1 MNFYEKEG
9 YSITDIEYLIK
20 NEVEESIHL
29 DYKAAGAL
37 TKEDNKRTE
46 ITKDVSSFANSDGGI
61 IIYGVSEKDHRP
73 SEISP
78 INGRVFTKEWIE
90 NVFQLIQPR
99 IENLIVYPIRIADLD
114 QSIYVVKIPRSDDA
128 PHMARDKRYY
138 KRFNFKAEPMDD
150 YEVKDLFNRI
160 TTPKLRIEGC
170 TFSQVD
176 DMDNEIVYELK
187 ATIVNNGKQACDRYK
202 LNFYINDFRFCD
214 ILKGLNH
221 PVFSYTVINR
231 NRLKLSINS
240 QEAIYPQELLDIGHI
255 RVSVNKIENRAF
267 WENLVIDMILFYSG
281 GQDELAFVPSSREYV
296 ENRESIDRLLKSKE

>member
-281 GQDELAFVPSSREYV
+281 GQDELAFVPSSREY
-296 ENRESIDRLLKSKE
+296 